1 MSKFDSKLFNDVKKV
16 VIYAKNN
23 PEVKLPDIDVAAFEA
38 LVKGINDQINELV
51 KLNQKIKET
60 QKSRDENF
68 TKAKQLAVRYKKM
81 VAALYGSDSKE
92 IKEIG
97 LKPSSERKSP
107 IRKKKA

>member
-1 MSKFDSKLFNDVKKV
+1 MARFDTNLFKDIKKV
-16 VIYAKNN
+16 VTYAKNN
-23 PEVKLPDIDVAAFEA
+23 PEVKLPGVEVTVFES
-38 LVKGINDQINELV
+38 LINEINDQINELV

-68 TKAKQLAVRYKKM
+68 TKAKDLAVRYKKM

-107 IRKKKA
+107 LRKKKA